1 MDNDMLRKII
11 RMDKEEQALVKK
23 MREYF
28 NDEDGNEA
36 Q

>member
-1 MDNDMLRKII
+1 
-11 RMDKEEQALVKK
+11 MDKEEQALVKK

-28 NDEDGNEA
+28 NDEDGNEP

>member
-1 MDNDMLRKII
+1 
-11 RMDKEEQALVKK
+11 MDKEEQALAKK

-28 NDEDGNEA
+28 NEDGGNET